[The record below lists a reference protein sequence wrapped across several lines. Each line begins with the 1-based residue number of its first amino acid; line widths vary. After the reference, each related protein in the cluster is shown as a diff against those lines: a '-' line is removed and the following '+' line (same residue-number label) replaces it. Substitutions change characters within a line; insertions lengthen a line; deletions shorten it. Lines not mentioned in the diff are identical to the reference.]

1 MLAPR
6 DRRIL
11 LDALRPPP
19 GYRLDRA
26 IGTTFSLDLLAL
38 LTAPLAFTF
47 LDWEDEDGR
56 PTADPVALLEAIR
69 RYSDRITIFCEAGRI
84 AVPKPGQLLY
94 GYLEG
99 SVVEV
104 IAPRPGA
111 VFHPKLWLLRFHA
124 ESQPIRFRLLC
135 LSRNLTFDRSWDTAL
150 VLDGELAERA
160 RAFAANHPL
169 ADLIDALPG
178 LALRPLPAQ
187 VTAEVRTMADEVRRV
202 RFELPADVDEI
213 AFHTLGI
220 EGYTRPPFPR
230 DGRRMLVV
238 SPFLSEGFL
247 KRLAEDRPG
256 SILVSRPDSLQALS
270 PAALGLFGEVHVLS
284 SDADPE
290 DEDPTEATPR
300 ASDLLTGLHA
310 KLYVEDDGWTGR
322 VWTGSA
328 NATDAAFRSNVEIL
342 VELIGSKSRLGI
354 DAFLGDAD
362 SIASGLRDLLQPFHR
377 IEGGVIVASPLAD
390 ALEEVRA
397 ALSRMRLRADVH
409 QGAGEEFA
417 LVLAPEAS
425 LPRWPTDV
433 SIVCHPI
440 TLRSEHGL
448 ALEAGS
454 SAPISF
460 SPISFEALTS
470 FFAFDLTLRRA
481 GEEASLSFTMNAPLH
496 GAPADRRER
505 LLRALLRSRDQVLRL
520 LLLLLAEGEVSV
532 ADVVI
537 ATTDDEK
544 GEQRRRSSGEM
555 LALLEPLMRAV
566 ARDPRRLD
574 DAARLIEDL
583 RRTPEGAA
591 LLPEDLA
598 AIWAPIWKVRQGEL
612 A

>member
-6 DRRIL
+6 DRRLL

-69 RYSDRITIFCEAGRI
+69 RHADRITIFCEAGRI

-104 IAPRPGA
+104 KAPRPGA
-111 VFHPKLWLLRFHA
+111 VFHPKVWLLRYHA
-124 ESQPIRFRLLC
+124 ESGPIQIRLLC

-150 VLDGELAERA
+150 ALDGELTERTN
-160 RAFAANHPL
+160 AFAANRPL
-169 ADLIDALPG
+169 ADLIAALPD
-178 LALRPLPAQ
+178 LALRPLSPD
-187 VTAEVRTMADEVRRV
+187 VSKEVRAMAGEVRRV
-202 RFELPADVDEI
+202 RFKPPEDVDDI
-213 AFHTLGI
+213 KFHALGI
-220 EGYTRPPFPR
+220 EGHTRLPFPR

-238 SPFLSEGFL
+238 SPFLSDGFL
-247 KRLAEDRPG
+247 KRLAEDHPG
-256 SILVSRPDSLQALS
+256 SILVSRPDSLQALA
-270 PAALGLFGEVHVLS
+270 PTALGLFEEVHVLS
-284 SDADPE
+284 PDADPE
-290 DEDPTEATPR
+290 EEDPTEAAPR
-300 ASDLLTGLHA
+300 APDLLTGLHA
-310 KLYVEDDGWTGR
+310 KLYVADDGWTGR
-322 VWTGSA
+322 IWTGSA
-328 NATDAAFRSNVEIL
+328 NATDAAFRSNVELL
-342 VELIGSKSRLGI
+342 VELVGSKSRLGV

-362 SIASGLRDLLQPFHR
+362 GIASGLRDLLQPFHR
-377 IEGGVIVASPLAD
+377 IEGAEPAASPLAD
-390 ALEEVRA
+390 ALEEIRA
-397 ALSRMRLRADVH
+397 ALSRVPWRADVQ
-409 QGAGEEFA
+409 QGEGESFA
-417 LVLAPEAS
+417 LVLTPEAS
-425 LPRWPTDV
+425 LPTWPEDV
-433 SIVCHPI
+433 NVLSRPI

-448 ALEAGS
+448 ALKAGS
-454 SAPISF
+454 DAPISF
-460 SPISFEALTS
+460 SPVSFEALTS

-481 GEEASLSFTMNAPLH
+481 GAEASLSFTVNAPLH

-520 LLLLLAEGEVSV
+520 LLLLLAEGEISV
-532 ADVVI
+532 ADVVS
-537 ATTDDEK
+537 ARSDDANGK
-544 GEQRRRSSGEM
+544 QRRPQRGEL
-555 LALLEPLMRAV
+555 LALLEPLLGAV

-574 DAARLIEDL
+574 DAARLIDDL

-598 AIWAPIWKVRQGEL
+598 AIWEPIWRARQGET